1 MIQLEYK
8 TVGAPAP
15 LGDFDLNRYGQEGWH
30 LCGIIQQTLI
40 YYTFTR
46 PLPVSIIHR
55 SSLAKDGPAAPI
67 VDYARRELAKEPH
80 QHEPRASR
88 RDPVVQSPDPTS
100 QQEDA

>member
-15 LGDFDLNRYGQEGWH
+15 LSDFDLNRYGEEGWH

-46 PLPVSIIHR
+46 PLPVVSVIHR
-55 SSLAKDGPAAPI
+55 LTPHSKISEG
-67 VDYARRELAKEPH
+67 REPH

-88 RDPVVQSPDPTS
+88 RDPVVKSGIDPIHD
-100 QQEDA
+100 QEGE